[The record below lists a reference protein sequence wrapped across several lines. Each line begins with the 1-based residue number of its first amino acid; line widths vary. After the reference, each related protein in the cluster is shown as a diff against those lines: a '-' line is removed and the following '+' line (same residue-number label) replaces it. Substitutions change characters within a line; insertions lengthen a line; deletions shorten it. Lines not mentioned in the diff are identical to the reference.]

1 MCHPA
6 TVDSISTSAA
16 QEDHVSMGTFAALKS
31 LRVMENVERV
41 LGIELMCACQALDLT
56 VMTSTMKVE
65 AVKNL
70 VRTRVP
76 FWKKDGIAYQGMDE
90 CWKFLRSGDVLHS
103 VIRSTPHAIDSIL
116 AQPVRDADKV
126 RGNLKPFVPKMDK
139 RSPVSGASFASR
151 ESSREHGDGREKT
164 RGCA

>member
-56 VMTSTMKVE
+56 VEEKF
-65 AVKNL
+65 
-70 VRTRVP
+70 TRNFRV
-76 FWKKDGIAYQGMDE
+76 
-90 CWKFLRSGDVLHS
+90 
-103 VIRSTPHAIDSIL
+103 
-116 AQPVRDADKV
+116 
-126 RGNLKPFVPKMDK
+126 N
-139 RSPVSGASFASR
+139 R
-151 ESSREHGDGREKT
+151 EMREKNYVYNPFLDKFRAKSSSKCKIELCQNFKFWCMKSKFKFGNRFLKFKT
-164 RGCA
+164 KLHKFDLPIPLESDLET

>member
-56 VMTSTMKVE
+56 VEEKF
-65 AVKNL
+65 
-70 VRTRVP
+70 TRNFRVNREMRE
-76 FWKKDGIAYQGMDE
+76 KI
-90 CWKFLRSGDVLHS
+90 C
-103 VIRSTPHAIDSIL
+103 VIRPHFGRISIKIGTKS
-116 AQPVRDADKV
+116 Q
-126 RGNLKPFVPKMDK
+126 
-139 RSPVSGASFASR
+139 R
-151 ESSREHGDGREKT
+151 EMLPDF
-164 RGCA
+164 